1 MADLY
6 RVPTLLEVP
15 VGGKNPASE
24 QLMKRIA
31 RNIEIKTMV
40 DKAVVEE
47 KKKHRSRRH
56 EMKMRI
62 YKYESLYRKSAA
74 ALVDAKREARDKGG
88 YYREDDP
95 KVMFIIRLRGI
106 NKLAPKPKKI
116 LQLFR
121 LRQIH
126 NGVFMRINKATTQML
141 KYIEPFV
148 TYGYVN
154 LSTIRKMLY
163 KRGYGRV
170 GTPGH
175 RQRIRL
181 QDTKII
187 TKSLGEHGIHCLED
201 MIYELYT
208 CGPHFK
214 QVTNFL
220 WPFKLKTPLKG
231 YVAKRHGFNEPRGGD
246 WGNREHLINE
256 LLNRMI

>member
-1 MADLY
+1 M
-6 RVPTLLEVP
+6 V
-15 VGGKNPASE
+15 
-24 QLMKRIA
+24 KRIA
-31 RNIEIKTMV
+31 RNKVVKAMIDKTL
-40 DKAVVEE
+40 VEE
-47 KKKHRSRRH
+47 KKNNRLIRH
-56 EMKMRI
+56 EVKMRT
-62 YKYESLYRKSAA
+62 YSYESQYRKATA
-74 ALVDAKREARDKGG
+74 ALVQAKRDARDKGG

-126 NGVFMRINKATTQML
+126 NGVFMRINRATTQML

-154 LSTIRKMLY
+154 LVTMKRLMY

-170 GTPGH
+170 GVQGH

-181 QDTKII
+181 QDPKII
-187 TKSLGEHGIHCLED
+187 SKNLGEHGVHSLED
-201 MIYELYT
+201 MIHELYT
-208 CGPHFK
+208 CGPNFK
-214 QVTNFL
+214 HVSNFL
-220 WPFKLKTPLKG
+220 WPFKLKTPTKG

-246 WGNREHLINE
+246 WGNRQELINE
-256 LLNRMI
+256 LVNRMI